1 LREYETRHRGARGV
15 PATWV
20 FYRFEAERVE

>member
-1 LREYETRHRGARGV
+1 LREYETRHRDERGV

-20 FYRFEAERVE
+20 FYRFEAERMK